1 MLLFLAVFFLVYGGM
16 HWYGYRTVLAAVA
29 LGPQARRGVGVAMG
43 LMTVAPVLVRI
54 AERAGQGGI
63 ATMLAW
69 VGYGWM
75 GFFFLFVV
83 VAGVVDLAW
92 CGWRLWGWLGGRPA
106 MRPSSRAA
114 AAPFWFAWPLALVLC
129 GYGWQ
134 EARDVRLVRVV
145 VPSAKLPASAPALR
159 IVQLSDVHLGL
170 MVGPARFGRIL
181 SLAREARPD
190 LLVVTGDLVDGQ
202 ADGLAGL
209 DGALRAIPAR
219 FGKYAVTGNH
229 EYYVGIDHSLA
240 FLQAAG
246 LTVLQGERVAVG
258 EHWAVAGVDDPVG
271 STTGRTRPGQEERLA
286 SASERKRFTI
296 LLKHRPEVAP
306 GAAGVFDLQLSG
318 HVHGGQIAPFGLLT
332 WFAYPVRTGLTRRQA
347 GGGLLY
353 VSRGAGTWGPPMR
366 LLAPPEVTLIE
377 VVPAGRPAGGRAD

>member
-1 MLLFLAVFFLVYGGM
+1 MLLFLAAFFLIYGGM
-16 HWYGYRTVLAAVA
+16 HWYGYRKIMAAVA
-29 LGPQARRGVGVAMG
+29 IEPRARRLIGLAMG
-43 LMTVAPVLVRI
+43 VFAAAPVLVRI
-54 AERAGQGGI
+54 AERTGLNGI
-63 ATMLAW
+63 ATVLAW
-69 VGYGWM
+69 LGYGWM

-83 VAGVVDLAW
+83 VAGLLDL
-92 CGWRLWGWLGGRPA
+92 LWHGGRMVSRRAP
-106 MRPSSRAA
+106 RAA
-114 AAPFWFAWPLALVLC
+114 AGPFWLAWPVALLLC
-129 GYGWQ
+129 GYGWH
-134 EARDVRLVRVV
+134 EAHDLRLVRLV
-145 VPSAKLPASAPALR
+145 VPSSKLPAGAETLR

-170 MVGPARFGRIL
+170 MVGPARLARIL
-181 SLAREARPD
+181 ALVREARPD
-190 LLVVTGDLVDGQ
+190 LLLVTGDLVDGQ

-209 DGALRAIPAR
+209 DARLREIPAR

-229 EYYVGIDHSLA
+229 EYYVGIDHSRA
-240 FLQAAG
+240 FMQAAG
-246 LTVLQGERVAVG
+246 LTVLQGESVAVG